1 MASSPIISGN
11 NLVSFTITSEGD
23 AIPDSYGVMNV
34 NITQEIDTIA
44 QASITIR
51 DGNPSTQMFEIADAD
66 TFKTGNAIEISLG
79 YATSTVTIFSGEVTK
94 QSVKI
99 DDSGTTFQITCK
111 DSIVKAVKSK
121 SQVVLSDS
129 LDSDAINQIA
139 DNLGLDTDV
148 TDTTVTKEKIIQYQA
163 SDWDFIVS
171 RAQRNGM
178 AVVTDNGTLVVSA
191 ISVDSEAVL
200 ELEYGRDI
208 MEMDIELESVDQ
220 LNSVTYNSWTPSEQ
234 DSVSSEASEP
244 STNEQGDADESD
256 LEAVTD
262 ADETLYTS
270 VPLTQDETQELSDA
284 MLLRLRMSKYRGSI
298 KFPGSAEVKPNTLI
312 SLTGLGELFDGDA
325 YVSKVAH
332 SLTGGK
338 WTTEVEIGMMPE
350 FHNEKVKNSPSEPNI
365 KDTLIDVKGLQVGIV
380 QDVYDEDGGEYRVQV
395 EIPMLN
401 DTTEFVWARLAS
413 FYASN
418 SFGAFFYPEVN
429 DEVILGFIDGNPA
442 YPVVLGS
449 MYSSALPPAD
459 TLIPADSDNNL
470 KGLITRSQLQMQ
482 FDDENIVMTFLTPQG
497 NTIVLSE
504 QDEGIT
510 ITDQNSNQI
519 QMNGD
524 GITIES
530 QSALTIKAADALTI
544 EASGISMTA
553 TSDDISLTTSSGSIS
568 GSANDS
574 VTINGNSGATF
585 SSSGTTSVSGSSV
598 NLN

>member
-23 AIPDSYGVMNV
+23 AIPDSYGVMSV
-34 NITQEIDTIA
+34 SITQAIDTIA
-44 QASITIR
+44 QAQITVR
-51 DGNPSTQMFEIADAD
+51 DGNPSTQMFEISD
-66 TFKTGNAIEISLG
+66 TSTFEIGNAIEISLG
-79 YATSTVTIFSGEVTK
+79 YANDTTTIFSGEVTK
-94 QSVKI
+94 QSIKV

-111 DSIVKAVKSK
+111 DSLVSLVKSK

-129 LDSDAINQIA
+129 LDSDAIQQI
-139 DNLGLDTDV
+139 V
-148 TDTTVTKEKIIQYQA
+148 DTTGVTAEISDTSVTKEKIIQYQA

-178 AVVTDNGTLVVSA
+178 AVVTDSGTLTVSE
-191 ISVDSEAVL
+191 ITVDSEAVL

-208 MEMDIELESVDQ
+208 MEMDIELEATEQ
-220 LNSVTYNSWTPSEQ
+220 LNSITYNSWSLSDQET
-234 DSVSSEASEP
+234 VSSEASEP
-244 STNEQGDADESD
+244 SVNEQGDADEST

-262 ADETLYTS
+262 TDSTIFTS
-270 VPLTQDETQELSDA
+270 VPYTQEETQETSDA
-284 MLLRLRMSKYRGSI
+284 LLLRLRMSKFRGSI
-298 KFPGSAEVKPNTLI
+298 TFPGSAEVKPNTLI
-312 SLTGLGELFDGDA
+312 SLTGLGDAFNGDA
-325 YVSKVAH
+325 YVSNVHH
-332 SLTGGK
+332 SLSGGK
-338 WTTEVEIGMMPE
+338 WTTEVQIGVAPE
-350 FHNEKVKNSPSEPNI
+350 FHDQKVKAAPSEPEI
-365 KDTLIDVKGLQVGIV
+365 KESLIDVKGLQVGIV

-418 SFGAFFYPEVN
+418 SFGAYFYPEVN

-449 MYSSALPPAD
+449 MYSSALPPAE
-459 TLIPADSDNNL
+459 TLIPGDSDNNL
-470 KGLITRSQLQMQ
+470 KGLITRSQMQMQ
-482 FDDENIVMTFLTPQG
+482 FDDENIVMTILTPNG
-497 NTIVLSE
+497 NTIILSD

-530 QSALTIKAADALTI
+530 QSAMTIKAADALTL
-544 EASGISMTA
+544 EGASVTIQSD
-553 TSDDISLTTSSGSIS
+553 SDDITITSSGGITGSASNSLELS
-568 GSANDS
+568 GSS
-574 VTINGNSGATF
+574 ATL
-585 SSSGTTSVSGSSV
+585 SSSGTTSVSGSTV